1 MVKREIELELENVN
15 IHDNVEITKEDVTMQ
30 LKKMQNWKAPRLDG
44 IQGSWLKRFTSQH
57 QRLTEEWNENSQSL
71 SIPSWLVKSRIVLTQ
86 KDSAKGNAVGN
97 YRPIACFNLS

>member
-1 MVKREIELELENVN
+1 M
-15 IHDNVEITKEDVTMQ
+15 
-30 LKKMQNWKAPRLDG
+30 DG

-86 KDSAKGNAVGN
+86 KDPAKGNAVGN
-97 YRPIACFNLS
+97 YRPIACFNLSRKLKTSIIADKLYRNLENY